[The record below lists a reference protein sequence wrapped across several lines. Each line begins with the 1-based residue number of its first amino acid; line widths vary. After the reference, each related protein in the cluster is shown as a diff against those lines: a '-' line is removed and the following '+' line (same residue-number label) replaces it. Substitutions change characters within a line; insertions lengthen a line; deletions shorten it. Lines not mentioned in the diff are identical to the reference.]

1 MYIDMYAGG
10 TIRGGGGTR
19 PDGRVHPQHEGTY
32 ALVDQAACLGIV
44 WSISSAP

>member
-19 PDGRVHPQHEGTY
+19 PDGRIPPTHE
-32 ALVDQAACLGIV
+32 
-44 WSISSAP
+44 SPPR